1 MSDTM
6 SENPSAYEPAPATP
20 TTPSAPA
27 ASPPSKSLWSH
38 LFSLNSIGFYIMI
51 GMTLVGASYT
61 FSDSAGSRWYWERL
75 VPPVFGLVCIMV
87 SWPGVEPTV
96 AARLRLIG
104 QQVLHWAG
112 VLLTMQ
118 IAFLASGDK
127 LTEVLDG
134 RQVSFFLMQTT
145 MLGTFLAGVY
155 LNWRL
160 CLVALVLAACSIG
173 LVVLQ
178 SLAPLLAV
186 IGVAT
191 VIVYFAWTWWYRRWQ
206 TSHPSPAAK

>member
-1 MSDTM
+1 
-6 SENPSAYEPAPATP
+6 
-20 TTPSAPA
+20 
-27 ASPPSKSLWSH
+27 
-38 LFSLNSIGFYIMI
+38 
-51 GMTLVGASYT
+51 
-61 FSDSAGSRWYWERL
+61 
-75 VPPVFGLVCIMV
+75 
-87 SWPGVEPTV
+87 
-96 AARLRLIG
+96 
-104 QQVLHWAG
+104 
-112 VLLTMQ
+112 
-118 IAFLASGDK
+118 
-127 LTEVLDG
+127 
-134 RQVSFFLMQTT
+134 

-155 LNWRL
+155 LSWRL

>member
-1 MSDTM
+1 M
-6 SENPSAYEPAPATP
+6 SENPSANEAAA
-20 TTPSAPA
+20 TPSAPA
-27 ASPPSKSLWSH
+27 KKSLWSH
-38 LFSLNSIGFYIMI
+38 LFSLHSIGFYIMI
-51 GMTLVGASYT
+51 AMTLIGASYT
-61 FSDSAGSRWYWERL
+61 FSDSVGSRWYWERL
-75 VPPVFGLVCIMV
+75 VPPIFCLVCIVV
-87 SWPGVEPTV
+87 SWPGIEPTLK
-96 AARLRLIG
+96 ARLRLIG
-104 QQVLHWAG
+104 QQLLHWAG

-118 IAFLASGDK
+118 IAFIASGDR

-134 RQVSFFLMQTT
+134 RQVSFFLMQMT

-178 SLAPLLAV
+178 SIAPLLAV

-191 VIVYFAWTWWYRRWQ
+191 IAIYFVWSWWYGRWQ
-206 TSHPSPAAK
+206 ARQAPPAAP